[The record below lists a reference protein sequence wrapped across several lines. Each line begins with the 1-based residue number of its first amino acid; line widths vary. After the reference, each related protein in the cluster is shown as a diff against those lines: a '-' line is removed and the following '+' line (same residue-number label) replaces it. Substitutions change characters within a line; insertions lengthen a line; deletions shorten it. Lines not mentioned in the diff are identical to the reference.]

1 LRLIKLYS
9 LFIIVFLFVIG
20 ILDVKA
26 QRNGM
31 LNSIN
36 RMGNMGMGGG
46 GGAFKDSLK
55 HRTGMEDSASI
66 LYRFIDE
73 ERFYFQDSSVHD
85 FTKKWPIPWSHI
97 FLGNTGSASR
107 SLIFSPNLET
117 GWDHGFHAFDIY
129 HNDAYQSRF
138 YNVTRPFSELS
149 YILGSKGEQ
158 NIGVFHTQN
167 IRYNWNFSF
176 DYRLTNA
183 PGIFKNQKNSHNRY
197 LLNSWYKSKN
207 NRYLLFVAGA
217 ISKTG
222 ASENGG
228 LRDNQLLEDIST
240 YSDRFTLPTNLGGSS
255 YESRT
260 LLSNVINTGNTYTQ
274 RQFVF
279 RNSYDFGKRDSVK
292 VDTAYQ
298 PVFISRFRLQYTFR
312 YRNYDFRFEDRR
324 VDSAGYQKL
333 YGLSGLSNEFLL
345 KDKWELKEHEF
356 SLLHFPDMN
365 NPGHT
370 VKAAIA
376 YQYIDGQF
384 GMNGIAMRN
393 TFASG
398 EYKNRTRNKKWD
410 FHLKGLFF
418 FQGDYEGDYQTE
430 IHLTRFVG
438 KRRNLL
444 NISLVNV
451 NRTPS
456 FIHNDLSSFKL
467 FNRGNTNFAKENSAV
482 LSTKYMMPHL
492 KLEVGLKYH
501 VLSNYIYF
509 TDYKRSAQ
517 ASSLFNVAQLFA
529 SRKFRLNRLWS
540 WYTDIILQQSTS
552 NAPVNLPLLVT
563 RNRIAYEATYFKNLN
578 LSTGIEARY
587 VSAYN
592 ADGYSPILGQFF
604 LQNDTVIANRPDITA
619 YLHIR
624 IRSWYLFLRAENL
637 NAVQFSPQFGFFQN
651 NYAAPSYPM
660 PGLLFRLGIYWGF
673 VN

>member
-1 LRLIKLYS
+1 
-9 LFIIVFLFVIG
+9 
-20 ILDVKA
+20 
-26 QRNGM
+26 
-31 LNSIN
+31 
-36 RMGNMGMGGG
+36 
-46 GGAFKDSLK
+46 
-55 HRTGMEDSASI
+55 MEDSASI
-66 LYRFIDE
+66 LYRFMDE
-73 ERFYFQDSSVHD
+73 ERFYFQDSAVHD
-85 FTKKWPIPWSHI
+85 FTRKWPIPWSHI

-107 SLIFSPNLET
+107 SLVFSPLLQA

-197 LLNSWYKSKN
+197 LLNTWYTSKN
-207 NRYLLFVAGA
+207 NRYQLFASAA

-222 ASENGG
+222 ASESGG
-228 LRDNQLLEDIST
+228 LRDNQLLDDIST

-260 LLSNVINTGNTYTQ
+260 LLSNVINTGNTYKKRHLVLRT
-274 RQFVF
+274 
-279 RNSYDFGKRDSVK
+279 SYDFGKRDSVK
-292 VDTAYQ
+292 VDTAFQ
-298 PVFISRFRLQYTFR
+298 PIFISRFRLQYTYQFR
-312 YRNYDFRFEDRR
+312 DYDFRFEDKR
-324 VDSAGYQKL
+324 VDAEGYEKL
-333 YGLSGLSNEFLL
+333 YALSGISGEFLL
-345 KDKWELKEHEF
+345 QDKWELKEHEF
-356 SLLHFPDMN
+356 SALHFPDMN
-365 NPGHT
+365 NPGHSI
-370 VKAAIA
+370 KAAIA
-376 YQYIDGQF
+376 YQYVDGEF
-384 GMNGIAMRN
+384 GSNAIAIRN

-410 FHLKGLFF
+410 LHLKGMVFF
-418 FQGDYEGDYQTE
+418 KGDYEGDYQTE
-430 IHLTRFVG
+430 IQLTRFAG

-444 NISLVNV
+444 NLSLVNV

-467 FNRGNTNFAKENSAV
+467 FNRGNINFSKENSTV
-482 LSTKYMMPHL
+482 LTAKYQLPHL
-492 KLEVGLKYH
+492 NMDIGLKYH
-501 VLSNYIYF
+501 LLDNYVYF
-509 TDYKRSAQ
+509 TDNRRSVQ
-517 ASSLFNVAQLFA
+517 SASIFNIAQLFA
-529 SRKFRLNRLWS
+529 SRKFRLNRSWS
-540 WYTDIILQQSTS
+540 WYTDIILQQATA

-563 RNRIAYEATYFKNLN
+563 RNRIAYEGTYFKNLN

-587 VSAYN
+587 ISAFN
-592 ADGYSPILGQFF
+592 ADGYSPLLGQFF
-604 LQNDTVIANRPDITA
+604 LQNDTVITNRPDITA

-637 NAVQFSPQFGFFQN
+637 NAIQFTPGFGFFQN
-651 NYAAPSYPM
+651 NFAAPAYPM

-673 VN
+673 IN